1 MDLKNQMVFL
11 IFVAIFVVVGVELA
25 AGPQDRFAL
34 HFLNGS
40 HWPKRNREH
49 VAPSTIL
56 CTRRR
61 RRYRQFGS
69 RLPRLKHFG
78 ALNKPGGDN
87 ERRYRFMR
95 R

>member
-1 MDLKNQMVFL
+1 MVFL
-11 IFVAIFVVVGVELA
+11 IFVAIFVSYADVVGVELA
-25 AGPQDRFAL
+25 AGPQDRFDL

-40 HWPKRNREH
+40 HWPKRNIEH

-78 ALNKPGGDN
+78 ALNKPGGGDN